1 MPNQFLIHEKSLSF
15 AAETTPCVPPSD
27 WVAGGTPIEF
37 VSVTLDGV
45 KEELLVDPTAESRA
59 FAVGNRARRKGRRNG
74 TFGLVLKL
82 HGVGEVTA
90 DGEMVTQTY
99 LGTLLEH
106 CFGGSHLGTSH
117 TISATPGT
125 ATVPILDAVTG
136 IVPGCMLAFSDIS
149 SPSSKYDGFPVC
161 RRVLAVD
168 AGTKA
173 VTLSEALP
181 WAPAEDDPVH
191 ACITSYLSAH
201 TLRDAVAAGGL
212 LSWYVKLGD
221 TSALQW
227 ELQGCVANAK
237 LEGLSPGGLPTL
249 SLDGMNANFRNGA
262 ADGITDIPDLGVPEG
277 HPQLSMSLDVSLSIQ
292 EVGTTAVNEVDANAI
307 TFEPGI
313 ARSKVETTTGKTK
326 DFHGLATFSVSPNQT
341 KFTCTIAA
349 YTNEWYLGLSQDK
362 AYRLSFTQPGAG
374 AGAGSGFSVHL
385 PNARLVSTP
394 GRADVGDNH
403 GLTLEFEAS
412 ESNDTT
418 GGSNVDLQK
427 SRFLIAMF

>member
-1 MPNQFLIHEKSLSF
+1 MANQYLIHEKSLSY
-15 AAETTPCVPPSD
+15 AKETTPCVSPTD
-27 WVAGGTPIEF
+27 WVADGTPIEF

-74 TFGLVLKL
+74 TFSVTLKQ

-90 DGEMVTQTY
+90 DGDTVTQTY
-99 LGTLLEH
+99 LGELWEH
-106 CFGGSHLGTSH
+106 CLGGVHLGTSH
-117 TISATPGT
+117 KIAATPGT
-125 ATVPILDAVTG
+125 ATVPILDDVTG
-136 IVPGCMLAFSDIS
+136 IVPGCMLAFEDTST
-149 SPSSKYDGFPVC
+149 PSSKYDGFPVC
-161 RRVLAVD
+161 RRVLAVNTM
-168 AGTKA
+168 TKA

-181 WAPAEDDPVH
+181 WLPSEDDPCH
-191 ACITSYLSAH
+191 ACITAYLSAH

-212 LSWYVKLGD
+212 MSWYVKLGD
-221 TSALQW
+221 TSALQY

-249 SLDGMNANFRNGA
+249 SLECQNANFRNGA
-262 ADGITDIPDLGVPEG
+262 TDDLTDIADLGEPQG

-292 EVGTTAVNEVDANAI
+292 EVGVTTVNEVDANTI

-326 DFHGLATFSVSPNQT
+326 DFHGLATYSVSPNQT
-341 KFTCTIAA
+341 KFSVTIAA
-349 YTNEWYLGLSQDK
+349 YTNEWYAGLSQDK
-362 AYRLSFTQPGAG
+362 AYRISLTQPGSG

-394 GRADVGDNH
+394 GRADAGDNH
-403 GLTLEFEAS
+403 AVVLEFEAS
-412 ESNDTT
+412 EANDTT

-427 SRFLIAMF
+427 SRFTIALF